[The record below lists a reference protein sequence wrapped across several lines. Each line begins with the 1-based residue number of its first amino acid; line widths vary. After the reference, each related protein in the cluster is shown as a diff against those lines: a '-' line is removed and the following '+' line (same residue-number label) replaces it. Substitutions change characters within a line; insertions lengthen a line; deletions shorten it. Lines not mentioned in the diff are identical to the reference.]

1 VVIPKRFELQIEEFD
16 KNRSTMTNI
25 LEYTSVAL
33 NSIEV
38 EWQVD
43 SIYML
48 VKMSR
53 GYLNRS
59 ILMAEILSDRV
70 NPKNKNRRGDAISRD
85 IILDQCV
92 SSGFS
97 TEYRLFSITAV

>member
-1 VVIPKRFELQIEEFD
+1 VVIPKRFELQVEEFD
-16 KNRSTMTNI
+16 KNRSAMTNI

-48 VKMSR
+48 VEMSR
-53 GYLNRS
+53 GYRNRS

-70 NPKNKNRRGDAISRD
+70 NPKNKNRR
-85 IILDQCV
+85 CY
-92 SSGFS
+92 F
-97 TEYRLFSITAV
+97 